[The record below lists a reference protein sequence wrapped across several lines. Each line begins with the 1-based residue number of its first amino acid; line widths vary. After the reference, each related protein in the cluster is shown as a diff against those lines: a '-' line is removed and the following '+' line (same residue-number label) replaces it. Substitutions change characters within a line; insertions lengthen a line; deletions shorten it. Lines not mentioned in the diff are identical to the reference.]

1 MTTPASRQP
10 QGIPAGGQ
18 FAPTTRAEPN
28 VALAIAEPVTAE
40 QFSALM
46 TAEFGEKI
54 DAGLNGRLKDI
65 DPETGYSID
74 QVFESEPDGDGG
86 MSIYTNSAAMD
97 ESVTYTVAFTDGK
110 AQVLFDDSFTVSV
123 PPRTLHPDEWVDA
136 DDAAAEI
143 STHVLDMETD
153 VAALLGHTGTQ
164 DGFASDSDYRRWR
177 ER

>member
-1 MTTPASRQP
+1 MTTTAARQP
-10 QGIPAGGQ
+10 QGIPVGGQ
-18 FAPTTRAEPN
+18 FAPVSHAEPS
-28 VALAIAEPVTAE
+28 VALAAARPVTAE

-46 TAEFGEKI
+46 TAELGEKI

-86 MSIYTNSAAMD
+86 MSVYTNSAAMD
-97 ESVTYTVAFTDGK
+97 ESVTYTVAYSEGQAK
-110 AQVLFDDSFTVSV
+110 VLFDDSFTVCV
-123 PPRTLHPDEWVDA
+123 DPRTLHPEEWEND
-136 DDAAAEI
+136 DDAAVEI
-143 STHVLDMETD
+143 SSHILDMEAD
-153 VAALLGHTGTQ
+153 MGALLGNTGTQ

>member
-1 MTTPASRQP
+1 MTTSAHRQP
-10 QGIPAGGQ
+10 QGIPVGGQ
-18 FAPTTRAEPN
+18 FAPITRAEPSI
-28 VALAIAEPVTAE
+28 ALATADPVTAE
-40 QFSALM
+40 QFTALM
-46 TAEFGEKI
+46 TPELGEKI

-65 DPETGYSID
+65 DPETGYSIA

-97 ESVTYTVAFTDGK
+97 ESVTYTVAFADGK
-110 AQVLFDDSFTVSV
+110 AQVIFDDSYTVTV
-123 PPRTLHPDEWVDA
+123 EPRTLHPDEWESA

-143 STHVLDMETD
+143 SSHILDMESD
-153 VAALLGHTGTQ
+153 VAAELGNTGTP

>member
-1 MTTPASRQP
+1 VTGQDRIKKGVS
-10 QGIPAGGQ
+10 AGGQ
-18 FAPTTRAEPN
+18 FAPVTRAEPS
-28 VALAIAEPVTAE
+28 VALATADPVTAE

-46 TAEFGEKI
+46 TPELGEKI

-65 DPETGYSID
+65 DPETGYSIG

-86 MSIYTNSAAMD
+86 MSVYTNSAAMD

-110 AQVLFDDSFTVSV
+110 AQVVFDDSFTVSV
-123 PPRTLHPDEWVDA
+123 DPRTLHPEEWEND

-143 STHVLDMETD
+143 SSHILDMEAD
-153 VAALLGHTGTQ
+153 MGAMLGNTGTQ